1 MARGSKKESGD
12 GRRRRRR
19 REAAPPRARAPRPVR
34 PRRRRIGRRLLR
46 VGAVS
51 AVAALVAMAAVA
63 LWFARDLPDPRTIAS
78 VIRAPTATLL
88 DIGGETIARFGAAVG
103 DPVAVDRLPPWLTAA
118 VIATEDRRFYR
129 HPGLD
134 PRGIVRA
141 AFSNLRAGGV
151 REGGST
157 ITQQLAKNL
166 FLTHERHF
174 KRKVQELLLAIW
186 LERHLSKDEIL
197 ALYLNRVYFG
207 AGAYGVDAAA
217 RRYFGKPAAEVSL
230 AEAALLAGL
239 LKAPSRYAPTIN
251 PGGARRRAATV
262 LEDMVEAGF
271 IDRPRAEAVLAQPAA
286 LTFRPTPRPGRHFA
300 DWVRDQLPD
309 YLGSHSGADLAIE
322 TTLDLDLQGAA
333 ETVIAERMAG
343 AHEEGVGQVALVA
356 MTGGGAVRAMVGG
369 LDYGASS
376 YNRAIAA
383 LRQPGSAFKL
393 FVYLAALEHGLSPAS
408 RLDDAPL
415 TIDGWQPRNYADRYR
430 GPVTLR
436 EALAH
441 SINTVAVRVTERVGR
456 GTVVAAAR
464 RLGITSALS
473 PHPSIALGAVE
484 VTLIELTA
492 AYAAI
497 ANGGLGVWP
506 HAIVAASSDGRTLY
520 RRRGSG
526 PGRVVED
533 ATARRLQG
541 MLRAVVAEGT
551 GRAVR
556 SIAGAA
562 GKTGTSQ
569 AHRDAWFV
577 GYAGDLV
584 TGVWV
589 GNDDSSPT
597 RGVVGGGL
605 PAQIWRDFM
614 GAARSAPAVAGDS
627 EPAARSGDA
636 SFWRRL
642 SDMLSEGGGR
652 P

>member
-1 MARGSKKESGD
+1 MARGSKKEPAAG
-12 GRRRRRR
+12 RRRR
-19 REAAPPRARAPRPVR
+19 REAAPTRPRSPRPPR

-51 AVAALVAMAAVA
+51 TAAALVAMAAVA

-88 DIGGETIARFGAAVG
+88 DIGGGTIARFGAAVG
-103 DPVAVDRLPPWLTAA
+103 DPVAVDRLPPWLPAA

-239 LKAPSRYAPTIN
+239 LKAPSRYAPTVN
-251 PGGARRRAATV
+251 PAGARQRAATV

-286 LTFRPTPRPGRHFA
+286 LTFRPAPRPGRHFA

-309 YLGSHSGADLAIE
+309 YLGGHSGADLAVE

-343 AHEEGVGQVALVA
+343 AREAEGVGQVALVA
-356 MTGGGAVRAMVGG
+356 MTGGGAIRAMVGG

-415 TIDGWQPRNYADRYR
+415 TVDGWQPRNYADRYR

-506 HAIVAASSDGRTLY
+506 HAVVAASSDGRTLY

-533 ATARRLQG
+533 ATARALQG

-551 GRAVR
+551 GGAVR
-556 SIAGAA
+556 SVAGAA

-605 PAQIWRDFM
+605 PARIWRDFM
-614 GAARSAPAVAGDS
+614 RAAGSAPAVARESG
-627 EPAARSGDA
+627 PAAGSGDP

>member
-1 MARGSKKESGD
+1 MARGSKKGSGGGRE
-12 GRRRRRR
+12 GRRRRRD
-19 REAAPPRARAPRPVR
+19 AARPRTRAPR
-34 PRRRRIGRRLLR
+34 RRLKRRLLR
-46 VGAVS
+46 IAAVS
-51 AVAALVAMAAVA
+51 AAAALVAMAAVA
-63 LWFARDLPDPRTIAS
+63 LWFARDLPDPRTIAG
-78 VIRAPTATLL
+78 VIRAPTVTLL
-88 DIGGETIARFGAAVG
+88 DIGGETIARLGAAVG
-103 DPVAVDRLPPWLTAA
+103 DPVAVDRLPPWLPAA

-141 AFSNLRAGGV
+141 ALSNLRAGGV

-157 ITQQLAKNL
+157 LTQQLAKNL

-186 LERHLSKDEIL
+186 LEHHLSKDEIL

-217 RRYFGKPAAEVSL
+217 RRYFGKPATEVSL

-239 LKAPSRYAPTIN
+239 LKAPSRYAPTVN
-251 PGGARRRAATV
+251 PGGARRRAAAV
-262 LEDMVEAGF
+262 LKDMVEAGF
-271 IDRPRAEAVLAQPAA
+271 IDRPRAEAALAQPAA
-286 LTFRPTPRPGRHFA
+286 LTLRPALRRGRHFA

-309 YLGSHSGADLAIE
+309 YLGGHSGADLAIA
-322 TTLDLDLQGAA
+322 TTLDLDLQGVA
-333 ETVIAERMAG
+333 ETVVAEQMAR
-343 AHEEGVGQVALVA
+343 ARSEEGVDQVALVA
-356 MTGGGAVRAMVGG
+356 MSGGGAVRAMVGG

-393 FVYLAALEHGLSPAS
+393 FVYLAALENGLVPAS
-408 RLDDAPL
+408 RVDDAPL
-415 TIDGWQPRNYADRYR
+415 TIDGWQPRNYSDRYL

-436 EALAH
+436 EAMAH

-464 RLGITSALS
+464 RLGITSALL

-506 HAIVAASSDGRTLY
+506 HAIVAATSDGSILY

-526 PGRVVED
+526 PGRVVEG

-541 MLRAVVAEGT
+541 MLRAVVDGGT
-551 GRAVR
+551 GKAVR
-556 SIAGAA
+556 SISGAA

-584 TGVWV
+584 AGVWV
-589 GNDDSSPT
+589 GNDDSSAT
-597 RGVVGGGL
+597 RGVTGGGL
-605 PAQIWRDFM
+605 PARIWRDFM
-614 GAARSAPAVAGDS
+614 RAARSAPTVARES
-627 EPAARSGDA
+627 EPAARGADST
-636 SFWRRL
+636 FWRRL
-642 SDMLSEGGGR
+642 SDMLSEGGQR
-652 P
+652 

>member
-1 MARGSKKESGD
+1 MARGTKKRSGGGRD
-12 GRRRRRR
+12 GRRRR
-19 REAAPPRARAPRPVR
+19 REAARPRARAPR
-34 PRRRRIGRRLLR
+34 RRFGRRLLR
-46 VGAVS
+46 IAAVS
-51 AVAALVAMAAVA
+51 AAAALVAMAAVA
-63 LWFARDLPDPRTIAS
+63 LWFARDLPDPRTIAG
-78 VIRAPTATLL
+78 VIHAPTVTLL
-88 DIGGETIARFGAAVG
+88 DVGGETIARFGAAVG
-103 DPVAVDRLPPWLTAA
+103 DPVTVDRLPPWLTAA

-157 ITQQLAKNL
+157 LTQQLAKNL

-186 LERHLSKDEIL
+186 LEHHLSKDEIL

-217 RRYFGKPAAEVSL
+217 RRYFGKPATEVSL

-239 LKAPSRYAPTIN
+239 LKAPSRYAPTVN
-251 PGGARRRAATV
+251 PGGARRRAAAV
-262 LEDMVEAGF
+262 LDDMVEAGL
-271 IDRPRAEAVLAQPAA
+271 IDRPRAEAALALPAA
-286 LTFRPTPRPGRHFA
+286 LTFRPAPRRGRHFA

-309 YLGSHSGADLAIE
+309 YLGGHSGADLAVA
-322 TTLDLDLQGAA
+322 TTLDLDLQGVA
-333 ETVIAERMAG
+333 ETVVAARMAG
-343 AHEEGVGQVALVA
+343 ARDEEGVGQVALVA
-356 MTGGGAVRAMVGG
+356 MTDGGAIRAMVGG

-376 YNRAIAA
+376 YNRAITA

-393 FVYLAALEHGLSPAS
+393 FVYLAALEHGLSPAT

-415 TIDGWQPRNYADRYR
+415 TVDGWQPRNYSGRYR

-456 GTVVAAAR
+456 GTVAAAAR

-506 HAIVAASSDGRTLY
+506 HAIVAAASDGSTLY

-526 PGRVVED
+526 PGRVVES

-556 SIAGAA
+556 SISGAA

-577 GYAGDLV
+577 GYTGDLV
-584 TGVWV
+584 AGVWV

-597 RGVVGGGL
+597 RGVTGGGL
-605 PAQIWRDFM
+605 PARIWHDFM
-614 GAARSAPAVAGDS
+614 RAARSAPAVARES
-627 EPAARSGDA
+627 EPAARSAD
-636 SFWRRL
+636 STFWRRL
-642 SDMLSEGGGR
+642 SDMLSEGGR
-652 P
+652 